1 MAVRPVQSLSACTRV
16 HFTVLAF
23 IQINV
28 SLVPIL
34 LVLLLLCISSTNA
47 RIMEHT
53 KWVCLR
59 PTVRMLLSSTKES
72 DKWWL
77 YRNSATPT
85 NAQFYSLCMISLVH
99 VLSLSPSSQSL
110 HQNVIKTYILFF
122 FVVWNFGVSS
132 LKVTKTPKHV
142 SLVIEWIYRLCNCAF
157 IGVVR
162 VLIYHNARNEQCI
175 RTFVIFGMGNRPLF

>member
-1 MAVRPVQSLSACTRV
+1 MVVRFSAPVQTGPGAHPASCTMGTGSFSGVKSGRGVTLTTRPLLVPWSSKGRAIPLLPLWAVQPVQSLSACTRV

-122 FVVWNFGVSS
+122 FVV
-132 LKVTKTPKHV
+132 
-142 SLVIEWIYRLCNCAF
+142 
-157 IGVVR
+157 
-162 VLIYHNARNEQCI
+162 
-175 RTFVIFGMGNRPLF
+175 